1 MISCGCG
8 LGQLASGP
16 VSKADKLLDRDSRP
30 CLPAAEILL
39 KSCNKE
45 DDVPGPKLRRA
56 QNEAWSRIGFD
67 SPAAEWGGHLESG
80 IFKRDFE
87 VRAPVGGRSSKSAG
101 AALPTRS

>member
-45 DDVPGPKLRRA
+45 DDVPATEVAPSAERGMVPYRFPL
-56 QNEAWSRIGFD
+56 SRG
-67 SPAAEWGGHLESG
+67 WGGAG
-80 IFKRDFE
+80 ITSLGFSN
-87 VRAPVGGRSSKSAG
+87 GTLG
-101 AALPTRS
+101 